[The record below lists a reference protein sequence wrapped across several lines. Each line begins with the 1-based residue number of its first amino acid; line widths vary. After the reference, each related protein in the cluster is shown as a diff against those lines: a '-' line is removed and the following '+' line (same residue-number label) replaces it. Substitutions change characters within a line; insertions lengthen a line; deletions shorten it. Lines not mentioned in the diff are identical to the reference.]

1 MITTSETKLGAHR
14 KIVAFLGSSST
25 AGKGQAFDWIDELK
39 RRSSNVVYLFRNFG
53 IGGDLAYNALQRLD
67 AMIAVRPHFVV
78 VWICGNDALAQ
89 TSIKVRRFFRMF
101 KRLPVDP
108 SLDWFRENIE
118 TIAHRLKNETAAK
131 IAFCSLP
138 PIGEDLSPDNSFQ
151 RDLNERVMKCNLA
164 IQELAMKERLG
175 YIPLYEVM
183 CAELASSPA
192 KSLTGFKFL
201 PFYRDAFRTLVLRK
215 TPDQVA
221 QMNGWFLHTDGVHLN
236 SRGGLIAANLVQAFI
251 DGLPV

>member
-1 MITTSETKLGAHR
+1 VNALAQR

-25 AGKGQAFDWIDELK
+25 AGKGQAFDWIGELK
-39 RRSSNVVYLFRNFG
+39 RRPSNFVYLFHNFG
-53 IGGDLAYNALQRLD
+53 IGGDLAYNAVQRLG
-67 AMIAVRPHFVV
+67 AIIAVRPQLVV
-78 VWICGNDALAQ
+78 VWIGGNDALAQ
-89 TSIKVRRFFRMF
+89 TSIKVRRFTRMF

-138 PIGEDLSPDNSFQ
+138 PIGEDLSPGDPFQ
-151 RDLNERVMKCNLA
+151 RELNERVMACNLA
-164 IQELAMKERLG
+164 IQKLATKERLG

-192 KSLTGFKFL
+192 KALKGFKFL
-201 PFYRDAFRTLVLRK
+201 PFYRDAFRILVLRR

-221 QMNGWFLHTDGVHLN
+221 RMNGWFLHTDGVHLN
-236 SRGGLIAANLVQAFI
+236 SRGGMIAANLVQTFI
-251 DGLPV
+251 DGKQS